1 MKNTAFKKKLHTCG
15 PRLAEVPALETQR
28 THQKKRKE
36 PCDPR
41 ALERGVRQLLAD
53 KVSGTLVGLWLL
65 IPEYLRLGIY
75 DLLCGWCGASP
86 ERVEPRL
93 GLQLVNEAALCVTGL
108 RQARSLT
115 QRGFE
120 AACGLPFVATD
131 QAIHELLA
139 QQTIGQTQDLQVAL
153 GRIRQASGHFQG
165 RLLAIDPHRMRSYSK
180 RQMRRFQTKQ
190 NPTAQKY
197 AQTFFCL
204 DADTLQPVAFTTA
217 TASRTAAQAA
227 MDLLD
232 LTAQIIPAA
241 SQRPLVLADTEH
253 LSAELFDHVLEK
265 TPFDLLA
272 PMPRQRGVYE
282 KIMRIAPEQWTPRWA
297 GYATLSR
304 PYTFV
309 NGQNPLQQILQR
321 QGEPPS
327 ACSFKAFIATA
338 QRNELDV
345 LTRDYPAR
353 WHIEEFFNQNQE
365 LGWQRAGTQNL
376 NIRYAQMTAA
386 LMAQAAIHQL
396 QQRLGEPC
404 RKWEAGH
411 LARNLLAGLDGD
423 LRVHDDTIIVTYYNA
438 PNAELLRQHYE
449 HLPTKLRQQNTNPKI
464 PWLYD
469 FKLDFRFR

>member
-1 MKNTAFKKKLHTCG
+1 
-15 PRLAEVPALETQR
+15 V
-28 THQKKRKE
+28 
-36 PCDPR
+36 
-41 ALERGVRQLLAD
+41 ERGVRQLLAD

-86 ERVEPRL
+86 DRVEPRL
-93 GLQLVNEAALCVTGL
+93 GLQLVNEAALCVTGM
-108 RQARSLT
+108 RQARSLS

-120 AACGLPFVATD
+120 VACGLPFVATD
-131 QAIHELLA
+131 QAIHQLLA
-139 QQTIGQTQDLQVAL
+139 QQTVRQTQELQVAL
-153 GRIRQASGHFQG
+153 GRIRQASGHFKG
-165 RLLAIDPHRMRSYSK
+165 CVLAIDPHRMRSYSR

-190 NPTAQKY
+190 NPTPQKH

-204 DADTLQPVAFTTA
+204 DADTGQPIAFTTA
-217 TASRTAAQAA
+217 TSSRTATQAA
-227 MDLLD
+227 MELLD
-232 LTAQIIPAA
+232 LTAQILPAA

-253 LSAELFDHVLEK
+253 INVELFDHVLEK

-272 PMPRQRGVYE
+272 PLPRQRAVYE
-282 KIMRIAPEQWTPRWA
+282 KFAQIPPEQWTPHWA

-304 PYTFV
+304 PFTFV
-309 NGQNPLQQILQR
+309 NAKTPLHQFIQR
-321 QGEPPS
+321 QGEPP
-327 ACSFKAFIATA
+327 AECSFKAFITTST
-338 QRNELDV
+338 RNELDA

-386 LMAQAAIHQL
+386 LMAQAATHQL
-396 QQRLGEPC
+396 RQRLGQPYQN
-404 RKWEAGH
+404 WEAGH
-411 LARNLLAGLDGD
+411 LAYGLLAGLDGD
-423 LRVHDDTIIVTYYNA
+423 LRVQDDTIIVTYYNA
-438 PNAELLRQHYE
+438 PNAADLRQHYE
-449 HLPTKLRQQNTNPKI
+449 NLPTKLRQQGINPNI